1 MKNLLNESSN
11 SYNQAK
17 FVQFEFT
24 KLFYNSHI
32 DDVFSGSDNNLE
44 IFSEK
49 IGSALPSSQN
59 LNWTYT
65 FMQHEVAT
73 FTFYFNLWL
82 TVGNQHFK
90 KRKILNIVN
99 KVEDECFFFILQL
112 WKCIPDSIRSNNDLN
127 KQNVWNQMTYLRP

>member
-17 FVQFEFT
+17 FVQFNFT

-73 FTFYFNLWL
+73 FTFDFNFWL
-82 TVGNQHFK
+82 TACNQHLK
-90 KRKILNIVN
+90 KK
-99 KVEDECFFFILQL
+99 K
-112 WKCIPDSIRSNNDLN
+112 DSKHR
-127 KQNVWNQMTYLRP
+127 